1 MDFILLINKQ
11 GKVRLVKWYREGID
25 GDKIIKELSTLIP
38 MRKKNM
44 SNIYETGGMKVIYK
58 RFASLYFI
66 VGIGKDSN
74 ELIVSDMI
82 QRYVEVMDREYG
94 NVCEL
99 DIVFNYQL
107 AYNILNELVI
117 EGKFYEP
124 SYNISGAL

>member
-44 SNIYETGGMKVIYK
+44 SNIYEMGGMKVIYK

-66 VGIGKDSN
+66 VGVSKDSN

-124 SYNISGAL
+124 SHNISGAL

>member
-11 GKVRLVKWYREGID
+11 GKVRLVKWYREGMD

-107 AYNILNELVI
+107 AYNTLNELVI
-117 EGKFYEP
+117 EGKFYDT
-124 SYNISGAL
+124 GAL

>member
-107 AYNILNELVI
+107 AYNILNELFI
-117 EGKFYEP
+117 EGKFYDT
-124 SYNISGAL
+124 GAL

>member
-44 SNIYETGGMKVIYK
+44 SNIYEMGGMKVIYK
-58 RFASLYFI
+58 RFVSLYFI

-107 AYNILNELVI
+107 AYNILNELFI

-124 SYNISGAL
+124 SHNISGAL

>member
-11 GKVRLVKWYREGID
+11 GKVRLVKWYREGMD

-107 AYNILNELVI
+107 AYNILNELFI
-117 EGKFYEP
+117 EGKFYDT
-124 SYNISGAL
+124 GAL

>member
-44 SNIYETGGMKVIYK
+44 SNIYEMGGMKVIYK

-94 NVCEL
+94 SVCEL

-117 EGKFYEP
+117 EGKFYDT
-124 SYNISGAL
+124 GAL

>member
-11 GKVRLVKWYREGID
+11 GKVRLVKWYKEGID

-44 SNIYETGGMKVIYK
+44 SNIYEMGGIKVVYK

-66 VGIGKDSN
+66 VGVSKDSN
-74 ELIVSDMI
+74 ELIASDMI

-99 DIVFNYQL
+99 DIVFNHQL
-107 AYNILNELVI
+107 AYHTLNELFI
-117 EGKFYEP
+117 GGKLYE
-124 SYNISGAL
+124 SGAL

>member
-1 MDFILLINKQ
+1 
-11 GKVRLVKWYREGID
+11 
-25 GDKIIKELSTLIP
+25 

-44 SNIYETGGMKVIYK
+44 SNIYEMGGMKVIYK

-124 SYNISGAL
+124 SYISGAL

>member
-107 AYNILNELVI
+107 AYNTLNELVI

-124 SYNISGAL
+124 SYIGGAL

>member
-44 SNIYETGGMKVIYK
+44 SNIYEMGGMKVIYK

-124 SYNISGAL
+124 SYISGAL

>member
-11 GKVRLVKWYREGID
+11 GKVRLVKWYREGMD

-94 NVCEL
+94 SVCEL

-107 AYNILNELVI
+107 AYNTLNELVI
-117 EGKFYEP
+117 EGKFYDT
-124 SYNISGAL
+124 GAL

>member
-117 EGKFYEP
+117 EGKFYDT
-124 SYNISGAL
+124 GAL

>member
-11 GKVRLVKWYREGID
+11 GKVRLVKWYREGMD

-94 NVCEL
+94 SVCEL

-107 AYNILNELVI
+107 AYNILNELFI

-124 SYNISGAL
+124 SYIGGAL